1 MPNALQQIPMRRVV
15 ITGLGTVNALGLD
28 VKSSYPRIL
37 AGENGVSTIDR
48 FDTTGISATIAAQV
62 DWDPEA
68 CGFDV
73 KEQRKLD
80 PFTMWAIMASGE
92 ALEDAGFG
100 NSGELPESRRER
112 MGTIIGTG
120 IGGITGILEQHD
132 VMKERGARR
141 VSPHFIPRIMPN
153 AVSGQVAIRY
163 GLMGTAFTTSSACAS
178 AGHAIGMAWRSI
190 QWDEADVVVTGGAE
204 SAMTPLSM
212 AGFASAKALSTR
224 NDAPELASRPFDKDR
239 DGFVMGEGAGILV
252 VEEYEHAKARGATIY
267 AELKGYG
274 STDDAFHITAPKED
288 GAGPARAMNEALRHA
303 DVDPSAVQY
312 INAHG
317 TSTAYNDSIE
327 TTAIHRV
334 FGEHAKSLAVNS
346 TKSMIG
352 HLLGG
357 ATGVEL
363 VVTALAVKNGE
374 VHPTRNYTTP
384 DPACDLDYVPGESR
398 HLTIENALCNSLG
411 FGGHNVSICIGK
423 V

>member
-1 MPNALQQIPMRRVV
+1 MRRVV
-15 ITGLGTVNALGLD
+15 ITGIGTVNALGLD
-28 VKSSYPRIL
+28 VATSYPRIL
-37 AGENGVSTIDR
+37 AGENGVSTIER

-62 DWDPEA
+62 NWDPNA

-73 KEQRKLD
+73 KDQRKLD
-80 PFTMWAIMASGE
+80 PFTMWAMMASDE
-92 ALEDAGFG
+92 ALADAGLG
-100 NSGELPESRRER
+100 NSKELPENERER
-112 MGTIIGTG
+112 IGSIIGTG
-120 IGGITGILEQHD
+120 IGGITGILDQHD

-153 AVSGQVAIRY
+153 AVSGQVAIRH

-178 AGHAIGMAWRSI
+178 AGHAIGMAWRAI
-190 QWDEADVVVTGGAE
+190 QWDDCDVVVTGGAE

-212 AGFASAKALSTR
+212 SGFASAKALSTR

-252 VEEYEHAKARGATIY
+252 LEEYEKAKARGAKIY
-267 AELKGYG
+267 AEVKGYG

-288 GAGPARAMNEALRHA
+288 GYGPMRAMAEALRHGKVNPE
-303 DVDPSAVQY
+303 DVQY
-312 INAHG
+312 VNAHG

-327 TTAIHRV
+327 TTAIKRV
-334 FGEHAKSLAVNS
+334 FGDHAHKLAVNS
-346 TKSMIG
+346 TKSMVG

-357 ATGVEL
+357 ATAVEL
-363 VVTALAVKNGE
+363 VVTALAIKNGE

-384 DPACDLDYVPGESR
+384 DPACDLDYVPGAAREMV
-398 HLTIENALCNSLG
+398 IENALCNSLG

>member
-1 MPNALQQIPMRRVV
+1 MRRVV
-15 ITGLGTVNALGLD
+15 ITGLGTVNALGLN
-28 VKSSYPRIL
+28 VASSYPKML
-37 AGENGVSTIDR
+37 NGENGVSTIDR
-48 FDTTGISATIAAQV
+48 FDTTGIAATIAAQV
-62 DWDPEA
+62 EWDPA
-68 CGFDV
+68 AAGFDV
-73 KEQRKLD
+73 KDLRKLD
-80 PFTMWAIMASGE
+80 PFTMWAIMASNE
-92 ALEDAGFG
+92 ALKDAGYG
-100 NSGELPESRRER
+100 DSRSLPEAERER
-112 MGTIIGTG
+112 MGTIVGTG

-153 AVSGQVAIRY
+153 AVSGQVAIRH

-178 AGHAIGMAWRSI
+178 GGHAIGMAWRAI
-190 QWDEADVVVTGGAE
+190 QWDDADVMVTGGAE
-204 SAMTPLSM
+204 SATTPLAM

-224 NDAPELASRPFDKDR
+224 NDAPEHASRPFDKDR

-252 VEEYEHAKARGATIY
+252 LEEYEHAKARGAKIY
-267 AELKGYG
+267 AEVKGYG

-288 GAGPARAMNEALRHA
+288 GYGPARAMREALRHA
-303 DVDPSAVQY
+303 GVDPTNVQY

-327 TTAIHRV
+327 TTAIKRV
-334 FGEHAKSLAVNS
+334 FEEHAKTLAVNS
-346 TKSMIG
+346 TKSMVG

-357 ATGVEL
+357 ATALEL
-363 VVTALAVKNGE
+363 VVTALAISNGE

-384 DPACDLDYVPGESR
+384 DPACDLDYVPGEAR
-398 HLTIENALCNSLG
+398 QLKIENALCNSLG